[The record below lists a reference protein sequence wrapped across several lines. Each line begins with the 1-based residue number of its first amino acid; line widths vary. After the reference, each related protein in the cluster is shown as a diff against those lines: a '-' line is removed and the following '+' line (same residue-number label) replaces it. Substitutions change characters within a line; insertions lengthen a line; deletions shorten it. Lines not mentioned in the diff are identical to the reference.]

1 MQLKKLVA
9 AGSDDTVITRSE
21 SGKTFRQVR
30 SAWSD
35 EWSAPDAPRPLAM
48 PYQDMLVG
56 DLLGAIDDH
65 EIEPLMHYAVG
76 QGVAWIRERRTVAE
90 VFAQL
95 VEESR
100 AALAALRRVTP

>member
-1 MQLKKLVA
+1 MLFR
-9 AGSDDTVITRSE
+9 STVITRSE

-35 EWSAPDAPRPLAM
+35 EWAAPDAPRPLAM
-48 PYQDMLVG
+48 PYQDILVG

-76 QGVAWIRERRTVAE
+76 QGVAYLNEVRPVAAILE
-90 VFAQL
+90 ELVAQA
-95 VEESR
+95 VV
-100 AALAALRRVTP
+100 ALRRLGA

>member
-1 MQLKKLVA
+1 M
-9 AGSDDTVITRSE
+9 ITRSE
-21 SGKTFRQVR
+21 SGKTFRQLR

-48 PYQDMLVG
+48 PYQDVLVG

-76 QGVAWIRERRTVAE
+76 QGVAWIRERQSVAE
-90 VFAQL
+90 VYARLVAQTH
-95 VEESR
+95 
-100 AALAALRRVTP
+100 AALGAVAAMTGGSR